1 MNNIIQYVE
10 LSIRRYKSGQIDPP
24 SFQTF
29 KLPIEVDAN
38 LTILDCLEEI
48 RLNQDAT
55 LMYRHSCHHSSCGT
69 CACQINGSARLACT
83 TQLQQLPMDQV
94 ITLEPLNNFE
104 CIADLV
110 VNMEGFFKDIHP
122 EWSYLKTNKSD
133 DHPLSPQGTMAWQQ
147 LEDCIECGC
156 CVSACPEMH
165 AGERFMGPA
174 ALTAINRQCNKSPRE
189 RKKLLTQTGGDRGVD
204 KCKRVLACSR
214 VCPTRVY
221 PSRHIEDLRRQ
232 LKKKEQMWFISLN
245 AL

>member
-1 MNNIIQYVE
+1 MSKKGQKVTFRI
-10 LSIRRYKSGQIDPP
+10 LRFKSGRIDPP
-24 SFQTF
+24 RFQTF
-29 KLPIEVDAN
+29 EVHVQAN
-38 LTILDCLEEI
+38 SPLTILDCLEEI

-69 CACQINGSARLACT
+69 CACQINGKPRLACT
-83 TQLQQLPMDQV
+83 TQLQQLPMDQT

-110 VNMEGFFKDIHP
+110 VNMEGLFKDIHP
-122 EWSYLKTNKSD
+122 EWSYLKTDKSE
-133 DHPLSPQGTMAWQQ
+133 DHPPPEGIEAWQQ

-156 CVSACPEMH
+156 CISACPEMH
-165 AGERFMGPA
+165 TPERFMGPV
-174 ALTAINRQCNKSPRE
+174 ALATINRQYSKIPEE
-189 RKKLLTQTGGDRGVD
+189 RKELLSRAGGARGVD

-232 LKKKEQMWFISLN
+232 LKNNLTKK
-245 AL
+245 